1 MFDTVKFDVHC
12 LRTWALCFVC
22 VCKYWCEVVK
32 KSIYILF
39 HKELLHTINTFSMV
53 LSVMSIYSQHSSPN
67 STSQPT
73 MASLL
78 RYCFHSLLSALK
90 ANFSAV
96 HTYKYSLDTKKEPP
110 FTCQSCYLLFNRGW
124 WNPFFLF
131 SLSDLLVP
139 SFPHSLI
146 SVPPFTLLSLPV
158 TSHIR
163 PFCTLLFVPFFNARA
178 PLFLQSFPHK
188 TLKALIPLSATFY
201 EESILQHWLCF
212 TFSCWVFDILKQHF
226 LSTNN
231 LEPRSCT
238 RHQVMT
244 KY

>member
-1 MFDTVKFDVHC
+1 MILWNLTCTVYALELC
-12 LRTWALCFVC
+12 ALCVFASTGVRLLRR
-22 VCKYWCEVVK
+22 V
-32 KSIYILF
+32 YIRSLSQRTQQI
-39 HKELLHTINTFSMV
+39 LHTINTFSMV
-53 LSVMSIYSQHSSPN
+53 LSVMSTYSQHSSPN

-73 MASLL
+73 MVSLL
-78 RYCFHSLLSALK
+78 RCAVFTAFCQRTSQLCIHINTVSTQKKSLHSPVSL
-90 ANFSAV
+90 V
-96 HTYKYSLDTKKEPP
+96 IYSSTVAE
-110 FTCQSCYLLFNRGW
+110 

-188 TLKALIPLSATFY
+188 TLKALIPVSATFY
-201 EESILQHWLCF
+201 EEIILQHWLCF

-226 LSTNN
+226 FSTNN
-231 LEPRSCT
+231 FEPRSCT

-244 KY
+244 KS